1 MDNNFEEQFTQ
12 NLRATPIQPARINKQ
27 SSNGGSRLPLIIS
40 VALAAILLI
49 ESIALVITLVNYFD
63 TFSYDEESY
72 VEDDDTDIDNYV
84 TDDAGNFVAF
94 NATCT
99 NPETGAYYT
108 FSNNN
113 SYREYASGSNLAS
126 SGTYSI
132 KLDSIIVFNS
142 PTDSNKKNLVYD
154 GFLLTDGEV
163 IYECEEPEADT
174 E

>member
-12 NLRATPIQPARINKQ
+12 NLRATPVQPAHINKQ
-27 SSNGGSRLPLIIS
+27 SGNGDSRLPLIIS

-63 TFSYDEESY
+63 TFSVADEGFVE
-72 VEDDDTDIDNYV
+72 EDDSYLDNYI

-108 FSNNN
+108 FSTNNN
-113 SYREYASGSNLAS
+113 YREYASGSNLAS

-154 GFLLTDGEV
+154 GYLLTDGET
-163 IYECEEPEADT
+163 IYECEEPETDT